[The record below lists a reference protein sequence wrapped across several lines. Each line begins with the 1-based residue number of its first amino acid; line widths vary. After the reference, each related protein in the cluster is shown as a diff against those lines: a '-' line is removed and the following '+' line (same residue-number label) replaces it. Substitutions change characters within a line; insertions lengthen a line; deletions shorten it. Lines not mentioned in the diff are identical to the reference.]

1 MTSLE
6 GKVITVTGAA
16 SGMGL
21 ATAMGIFNRGAD
33 ISISDISEVGLEKAV
48 SAIKAAAASK
58 TTSNTVITTVVD
70 IRDSDQV
77 DSWIAK
83 TVKYFG
89 RLDGSANV
97 AGVIGKNYGIHE
109 LTELSNEEWDFIH
122 GTNLRGLFYCM
133 RAQLRAM
140 TTGGSL
146 VNCSSVTGLEGHAKN
161 AAYSA
166 SKHGVIGLTRSAA
179 NEVGE
184 RGIRVN
190 VIAPSGIF
198 NTPMIAS
205 FGAVDSGKLEVFNRV
220 PLKRIG
226 EPEEIANLF
235 AWLLSDESKYVTGS
249 TYVMDGGMLG

>member
-1 MTSLE
+1 MTSLTE
-6 GKVITVTGAA
+6 KVIVVTGAA

-21 ATAMGIFNRGAD
+21 ATSIGLFVRGANL
-33 ISISDISEVGLEKAV
+33 SISDISEEGLEKAV
-48 SAIKAAAASK
+48 SAIKVAATSK
-58 TTSNTVITTVVD
+58 PPSNTIITTVVD

-77 DSWIAK
+77 DRWIAK
-83 TVKYFG
+83 TVKNFG
-89 RLDGSANV
+89 RLDGAANV
-97 AGVIGKNYGIHE
+97 AGVIGKNYGVHT

-133 RAQLRAM
+133 RAELRAM
-140 TTGGSL
+140 ENGGSL

-190 VIAPSGIF
+190 VIAPSVSPFPSLLIF
-198 NTPMIAS
+198 
-205 FGAVDSGKLEVFNRV
+205 FRDYEVKLT
-220 PLKRIG
+220 LW
-226 EPEEIANLF
+226 NLSRTNILTAEF
-235 AWLLSDESKYVTGS
+235 STLL
-249 TYVMDGGMLG
+249 

>member
-1 MTSLE
+1 MTSLTE
-6 GKVITVTGAA
+6 KAIVVTGAA

-21 ATAMGIFNRGAD
+21 ATAIGLFARGANL
-33 ISISDISEVGLEKAV
+33 SISDISEEGLEKAV
-48 SAIKAAAASK
+48 ATIKAAATSK
-58 TTSNTVITTVVD
+58 PTSNTIITTVVD

-77 DSWIAK
+77 DRWIAK
-83 TVKYFG
+83 TVKHFG
-89 RLDGSANV
+89 RLDGAANV
-97 AGVIGKNYGIHE
+97 AGVIGKNYGVHA

-133 RAQLRAM
+133 RAELRAM
-140 TTGGSL
+140 ENGGSL

-190 VIAPSGIF
+190 VIAPLVSPF
-198 NTPMIAS
+198 
-205 FGAVDSGKLEVFNRV
+205 L
-220 PLKRIG
+220 
-226 EPEEIANLF
+226 NLF
-235 AWLLSDESKYVTGS
+235 IFFRHY
-249 TYVMDGGMLG
+249 

>member
-1 MTSLE
+1 MTSLAK
-6 GKVITVTGAA
+6 KVIVVTGAA

-21 ATAMGIFNRGAD
+21 ATAIGLFVRGAD
-33 ISISDISEVGLEKAV
+33 LSISDISEEGLEKAV
-48 SAIKAAAASK
+48 SAMNAAATSK
-58 TTSNTVITTVVD
+58 GTSNTIITTVVD

-77 DSWIAK
+77 DHWIAK
-83 TVKYFG
+83 TVKHFG
-89 RLDGSANV
+89 RLDGAANV
-97 AGVIGKNYGIHE
+97 AGVIGKNYGVHK

-133 RAQLRAM
+133 RAELRVMAN
-140 TTGGSL
+140 GGSL

-190 VIAPSGIF
+190 VIAPSVS
-198 NTPMIAS
+198 S
-205 FGAVDSGKLEVFNRV
+205 FLNL
-220 PLKRIG
+220 PL
-226 EPEEIANLF
+226 LF
-235 AWLLSDESKYVTGS
+235 LDYTFLSF
-249 TYVMDGGMLG
+249 